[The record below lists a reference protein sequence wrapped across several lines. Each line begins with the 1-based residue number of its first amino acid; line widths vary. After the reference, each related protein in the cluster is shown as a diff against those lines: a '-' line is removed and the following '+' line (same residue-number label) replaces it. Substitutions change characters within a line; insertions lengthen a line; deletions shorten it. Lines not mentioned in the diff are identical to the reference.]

1 MVDVAARSGDRL
13 DGGRVRHGE
22 KAARIYNRH
31 LLGAPAAPVD
41 DMFELPQN
49 QPQMSTR
56 DRT

>member
-31 LLGAPAAPVD
+31 LVGAPATPVD
-41 DMFELPQN
+41 DLFELPQN
-49 QPQMSTR
+49 QP
-56 DRT
+56 